1 MTVCCNII
9 ILCQAAKGSVRRRR
23 RHRPVGCTGTAW
35 ATLGLRPEHLQL
47 QADAPWRG
55 QVLLVEPTG
64 ADTFVVV
71 QTTAG
76 PVTVRVAP
84 QTPVRVGEPIGLA
97 VSAAHANWFDS
108 ESGQRLAV

>member
-1 MTVCCNII
+1 MTVCYIII
-9 ILCQAAKGSVRRRR
+9 ILCQAAKGSVRR

-71 QTTAG
+71 ETASG

-84 QTPVRVGEPIGLA
+84 QTPVQVGEPIGLA

-108 ESGQRLAV
+108 ESGRRLA

>member
-1 MTVCCNII
+1 MATQWETTTLGQLALPCP
-9 ILCQAAKGSVRRRR
+9 AAAR
-23 RHRPVGCTGTAW
+23 

-47 QADAPWRG
+47 QADAHWRG

-84 QTPVRVGEPIGLA
+84 QTPVQVGESIGLA
-97 VSAAHANWFDS
+97 VSAAHANWFDT
-108 ESGQRLAV
+108 ESGQRLA

>member
-1 MTVCCNII
+1 M
-9 ILCQAAKGSVRRRR
+9 AAQWETTTLGQLAL
-23 RHRPVGCTGTAW
+23 PCPAAAQ

-84 QTPVRVGEPIGLA
+84 QTPVQVGESIGLA

-108 ESGQRLAV
+108 ESGQRLV

>member
-1 MTVCCNII
+1 M
-9 ILCQAAKGSVRRRR
+9 KGSVKWPRSGK
-23 RHRPVGCTGTAW
+23 PPLAQ

-84 QTPVRVGEPIGLA
+84 QTPVQVGESIGLA
-97 VSAAHANWFDS
+97 VSAAHANWFDTA
-108 ESGQRLAV
+108 SGQRLA